1 MWVWIYAYLGELAR
15 TSYPVKVADTR
26 LCTIILCGW
35 SILAALARV
44 GVTRVHHIYPV
55 RTADTRRAS

>member
-1 MWVWIYAYLGELAR
+1 MGLLGLL
-15 TSYPVKVADTR
+15 R
-26 LCTIILCGW
+26 LLILFVLWWWLEALEFGSTIILCGW

-55 RTADTRRAS
+55 RTVDTRRAS